1 MFRKKDTDGPIR
13 KPFYRQW
20 WFALLALVV
29 IIAMTYDDDK
39 VSKQPVQNAPNQTTQ
54 QQPAASNKTQEQKSA
69 TNNAAQEQKPAASAP
84 ESTTSQ
90 YKVGDVGINGVV
102 MTESLIQYLSEAEKN
117 PINTKGE
124 AENITKGVYTDV
136 TDKSGT
142 MMPEKEMMV
151 KLYQAQIYY
160 NKNNN
165 STYSTL
171 NGLLIEEFGGRINKT
186 RGASGAAERMN
197 NLKIIYDS
205 IKK

>member
-1 MFRKKDTDGPIR
+1 MFRKKDTNETVR

-20 WFALLALVV
+20 WFALLALIV
-29 IIAMTYDDDK
+29 IIAMTYDFDN
-39 VSKQPVQNAPNQTTQ
+39 VSKQPA
-54 QQPAASNKTQEQKSA
+54 QQPAADNKTQEQKSA
-69 TNNAAQEQKPAASAP
+69 TNNAAQEQKPAASNPAN
-84 ESTTSQ
+84 TTSQ
-90 YKVGDVGINGVV
+90 YKVGDVGLNGVV
-102 MTESLIQYLSEAEKN
+102 MTEALIQYLSEAEKN

-124 AENITKGVYTDV
+124 AESITKGVYTDV
-136 TDKSGT
+136 TNKSGT

-165 STYSTL
+165 STYSSL

-186 RGASGAAERMN
+186 RTASGAAERMN
-197 NLKIIYDS
+197 NIKAIYDS